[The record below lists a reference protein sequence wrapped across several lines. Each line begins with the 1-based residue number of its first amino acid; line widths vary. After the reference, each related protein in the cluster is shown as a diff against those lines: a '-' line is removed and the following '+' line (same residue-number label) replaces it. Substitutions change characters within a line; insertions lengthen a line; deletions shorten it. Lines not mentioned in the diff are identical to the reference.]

1 MSDVY
6 AEFGVNGAVI
16 SSSDPAEHEQNMLA
30 LNVRAR
36 DGDAAIELTS
46 EEEEE
51 QEEQAQEE
59 QLETPEEGEQ
69 PAEEGAASDE
79 EFTPLGEP
87 GEDLKKA
94 SESITEYAQ
103 GFQQLKDQAVANG
116 LPAEMVAQIE
126 ADYEATGKLSERA
139 YEALSKAG
147 YTKSFVDS
155 YIRGQEAVAEQFV
168 QHVIGY
174 AGGQAKFESIVKH
187 MQGVSPESVESL
199 YAAIERQ
206 DLGAIRSIINLGAA
220 SHTKK
225 FGKAPTR
232 SVTKAAPSV
241 PPARKAPA
249 AEGYG
254 SKAEMIRDM
263 SSDKYR
269 NDPTFRAKVEARVGA
284 SQF

>member
-1 MSDVY
+1 MSDIY
-6 AEFGVNGAVI
+6 AEFGVNSAVI
-16 SSSDPAEHEQNMLA
+16 SSSDPVEHEQNMLA
-30 LNVRAR
+30 LDVRAR
-36 DGDAAIELTS
+36 DGDAAIELAS
-46 EEEEE
+46 DEE

-59 QLETPEEGEQ
+59 QQETPEEGEQ
-69 PAEEGAASDE
+69 PTEEEGASDE

-174 AGGQAKFESIVKH
+174 AGGQAKFDSVVKH
-187 MQGVSPESVESL
+187 MQSVSPESVDSL

-249 AEGYG
+249 IEGYG

-263 SSDKYR
+263 SSAQYR
-269 NDPTFRAKVEARVGA
+269 NDSAFRAKVEAKVGA
-284 SQF
+284 SRF